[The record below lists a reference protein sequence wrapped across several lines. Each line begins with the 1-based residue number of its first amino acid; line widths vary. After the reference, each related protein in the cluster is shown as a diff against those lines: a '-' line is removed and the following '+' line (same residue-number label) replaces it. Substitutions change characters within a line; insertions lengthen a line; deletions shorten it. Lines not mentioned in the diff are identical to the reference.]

1 MKRDIGKA
9 RQRGVAS
16 IEFAFVFI
24 IIFAIFYG
32 MIGYFIPLL
41 LSASYQEI
49 ASEAV
54 REAVLHNYDSGGSD
68 RRQELAREVVEDSWL
83 PPDWAQSCDGY
94 PAGGY
99 LKETDIALD
108 ACVRHANPSSIIP
121 QIPLFGLKFPPLPD
135 EIRGQAVILRS
146 TL

>member
-1 MKRDIGKA
+1 MKTDTGKA

-54 REAVLHNYDSGGSD
+54 REAVLHNYDSGGPTK
-68 RRQELAREVVEDSWL
+68 RQALAKEVVEESWL

-94 PAGGY
+94 PAGQY
-99 LKETDIALD
+99 LKETDNELG
-108 ACVRHANPSSIIP
+108 ACVRHASPSSIIP
-121 QIPLFGLKFPPLPD
+121 QIPLFGLQFPPLPD